1 MQHASP
7 LIAPTGNNN
16 ESPLHAQY
24 SAVVGW
30 SGAFF
35 SLNDV
40 PFAFQMPSQRL
51 IFSQYHQ
58 DCHVVSFQTIKDIV
72 SALNIAAVIKK
83 KHHHQLRHDVLLI
96 LCVFTN
102 EGADEYTLPYG
113 NLFGPG
119 GDDQILCI
127 CREAKYDGPPARGLE
142 KGPIV
147 FPKRGNQG
155 KRRRLPKKTKTKKSR
170 SFRLV
175 SFDKERATQGRKI
188 VHVAKRSADLLVR

>member
-142 KGPIV
+142 NAQLFSQKGV
-147 FPKRGNQG
+147 TRGRDGACQR
-155 KRRRLPKKTKTKKSR
+155 KPKTK
-170 SFRLV
+170 
-175 SFDKERATQGRKI
+175 RAE
-188 VHVAKRSADLLVR
+188 AFA